1 MRTPNLNL
9 HTNTSS
15 CKAMRLYPAVVLNA
29 RVTNKH
35 SILPTGGGSDG
46 SLPVLVRKGDIVVFS
61 TWARHRLGKEFGNNP
76 GKFYPER
83 WENLSPEMP
92 GFIPFNK
99 GPRTCP
105 GRKSLSSSLLLLICV
120 LS

>member
-1 MRTPNLNL
+1 
-9 HTNTSS
+9 
-15 CKAMRLYPAVVLNA
+15 MRLYPAVVLNA